1 MRSVRSLAMATLL
14 AAGPAYGAVTCT
26 GSNVNLSLGTYEA
39 YQTTNLD
46 SSGVITVNCWRDGGA
61 ANTTVTIGLG
71 QSLNSGSIANRQL
84 KLTGGSDVLAYNFY
98 RDVNRGAVLGNTA
111 GVDTISLTRHIPNK
125 SSLAFSFPV
134 FGRINALQDIRSGNY
149 ADTLVLT
156 ISF

>member
-1 MRSVRSLAMATLL
+1 MAALL

-26 GSNVNLSLGTYEA
+26 GSNANLSLGTYEA
-39 YQTTNLD
+39 YQSTNLD
-46 SSGVITVNCWRDGGA
+46 SSGVITVNCSRDGGP
-61 ANTTVTIGLG
+61 ANATVTIGLG

-98 RDVNRGAVLGNTA
+98 RDVNRSAVLGNTG
-111 GVDTISLTRHIPNK
+111 GVDTISLTQHVPNN
-125 SSLAFSFPV
+125 STIAFTFTL